1 MQQYNRPPPVP
12 LPGQQQRQN
21 LGRPLPR
28 PLVVGGGP
36 VLGALY
42 HDHDVTTMSGDRM
55 EAS

>member
-1 MQQYNRPPPVP
+1 VP
-12 LPGQQQRQN
+12 LPRQQQRQK
-21 LGRPLPR
+21 LGRPLPQ